1 MYRVP
6 HRGPALV
13 IAHRGGALLAPEN
26 SWESF
31 ENCDQLGFHLVESDA
46 HLTADGRV
54 VLIHDPVLE
63 RVSDGFGPVATHT
76 WDELKDVRINGSE
89 RGPVLLE
96 DVLLAFPHLRLNL
109 DAKVEAV
116 WRPMVDILR
125 KHDATDRVLLA
136 SFDSSRLARIREYSP
151 EFQTSLGQKEVA
163 RLVLASK
170 AGVIDDRL
178 GLRWRRQ
185 RIVAAQVPLKFGAI
199 PIVNKRFVATAH
211 HMGIA
216 VHVWTVNEPEEIV
229 AALEMGVDGIITD
242 HPVLA
247 REIISARRSAGDR

>member
-31 ENCDQLGFHLVESDA
+31 ENCDQLGFDLVESDA

-63 RVSDGFGPVATHT
+63 RVSNGTGAVATHT
-76 WDELKDVRINGSE
+76 WDELQDVRINGSE

-96 DVLLAFPHLRLNL
+96 DVLAAFPHLRLNL
-109 DAKVEAV
+109 DAKVEDV

-125 KHDATDRVLLA
+125 SYDAADRALLA
-136 SFDSSRLARIREYSP
+136 SFDSARLARIREYAP
-151 EFQTSLGQKEVA
+151 EFQTSLGQREVA
-163 RLVLASK
+163 RLVLTAQ
-170 AGVIDDRL
+170 AGFVDDRL
-178 GLRWRRQ
+178 SLRWRRQ
-185 RIVAAQVPLKFGAI
+185 GIVVAQVPLNVGPI
-199 PIVNKRFVATAH
+199 PVVTKRFVATAH
-211 HMGIA
+211 QMGIA
-216 VHVWTVNEPEEIV
+216 VHVWTLNEPEQIV
-229 AALEMGVDGIITD
+229 TALEMGADGIITD

-247 REIISARRSAGDR
+247 SEIIAARQSARNA